1 MPDAFYRRQMRSRRR
16 RIVVEDQA
24 FRLIERSADG
34 GDDGPTI
41 VLVHGIGM
49 SHRCFRRLSDAL
61 PTGAR
66 VLSIDM
72 PGHGGLSR
80 PHRDLDVRAMG
91 ALLATLLRR
100 AGIVDATLVGHSMGA
115 QWVVEAAHARPELA
129 RQIVL
134 LGPVVDSRH
143 RSIGAQAR
151 ALVLDACGETPAGN
165 LVVLGD
171 YLRCGTRWYAAQAR
185 HMVAYRLDE
194 RVGALAL
201 PVFVVRGSADP
212 VAGRSWCRILAEAA
226 TEGSL
231 QEIPGQRHNAHH
243 SAPAAVASVIVGALR
258 AAAVEDGGASSK
270 R

>member
-1 MPDAFYRRQMRSRRR
+1 M
-16 RIVVEDQA
+16 
-24 FRLIERSADG
+24 IERSADG

-49 SHRCFRRLSDAL
+49 SHRYFRRLSDAL

-66 VLSIDM
+66 VLSVDM

-80 PHRDLDVRAMG
+80 PHRDLDVREVG

-115 QWVVEAAHARPELA
+115 QWVVEAAHASPELA
-129 RQIVL
+129 GQIVL

-151 ALVLDACGETPAGN
+151 ALVLDMCGETPVGN

-171 YLRCGTRWYAAQAR
+171 YLRCGIRWYAAQAR
-185 HMVAYRLDE
+185 HMVAYRLGE
-194 RVGALAL
+194 RVSALAQ
-201 PVFVVRGSADP
+201 PVVVVRGSADP
-212 VAGRSWCRILAEAA
+212 VAGRSWCRSLAEAA
-226 TEGSL
+226 THGSL
-231 QEIPGQRHNAHH
+231 HEIPGQRHNAHH
-243 SAPAAVASVIVGALR
+243 SAPAAVSSVIVGALR
-258 AAAVEDGGASSK
+258 AAVVADGRASSK